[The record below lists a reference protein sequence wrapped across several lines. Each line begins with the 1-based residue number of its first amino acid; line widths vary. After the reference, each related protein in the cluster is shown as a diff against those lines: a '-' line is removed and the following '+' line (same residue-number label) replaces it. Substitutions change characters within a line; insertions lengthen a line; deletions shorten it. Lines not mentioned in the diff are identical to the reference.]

1 MVKGKFF
8 SRGPLLKYFKEIGRS
23 KRMRLAKRVREL
35 PVYPFVE
42 ISRKIAEKR
51 AQGKPVITF
60 GIGDPDLA
68 TPDNVLEELKNAASE
83 LPNHRYPET
92 EGLPEFRKAVGDW
105 YERRFGVSLDAGTEI
120 LSLIGAKEGIGHIAL
135 GLIDPGDI
143 VLQPDPAYPV
153 YNVGTLFAGGE
164 PYWMPLLE
172 ENGWL
177 PDLQSIPPR
186 VAQKAKVMWLNYP
199 NNPTGAVAP
208 LEYFEKAV
216 AFARSYDIALLHDAC
231 YTEVGYDGYHPHSLL
246 EIPNAKEIAVEFH
259 SLSKSYNM
267 TGWRIGMA
275 VGNEEIIQALF
286 KVKSNVD
293 SGIAQAV
300 QKMGIEALKW
310 PEEAIKVRNDR
321 YQARRDKVVT
331 VLNQIGLKVSPPQA
345 SLYIWTRV
353 PNGFSSATFA
363 TALLDDLDIVVTPG
377 SSYGKFG
384 EGYIRLSLTLSDED
398 VDEAARRISSWKIP
412 NLA

>member
-1 MVKGKFF
+1 
-8 SRGPLLKYFKEIGRS
+8 
-23 KRMRLAKRVREL
+23 MRLAKRVTEL

-60 GIGDPDLA
+60 GIGDPDIP
-68 TPDNVLEELKNAASE
+68 TPDYILEELRVASHE
-83 LPNHRYPET
+83 VLNHRYPET
-92 EGLPEFRKAVGDW
+92 EGLPEFRQAVGDW
-105 YERRFGVSLDAGTEI
+105 YESRFGVFLDSSKEI

-135 GLIDPGDI
+135 GLVDPGDI
-143 VLQPDPAYPV
+143 VLQPDPSYPV
-153 YNVGTLFAGGE
+153 YNVGTLFSGGE

-177 PDLQSIPPR
+177 PDLQAIPEQ
-186 VAQKAKVMWLNYP
+186 VAQKAKIMWLNYP

-208 LEYFEKAV
+208 PEFFDRAV
-216 AFARSYDIALLHDAC
+216 SFAKSNDIVLLHDAC
-231 YTEVGYDGYHPHSLL
+231 YTEIAFDGYQPHSVL
-246 EIPNAKEIAVEFH
+246 EIPGAKDIAVEFH

-286 KVKSNVD
+286 KVKSNLD
-293 SGIAQAV
+293 SGVAQAV
-300 QKMGIEALKW
+300 QKMGIEALKL
-310 PEEAIKVRNDR
+310 PEESLRNR
-321 YQARRDKVVT
+321 NEQYRRRRDKIVS
-331 VLNQIGLKVSPPQA
+331 VLNHIGLQVSRPQA
-345 SLYIWTRV
+345 SLYIWARV
-353 PNGFSSATFA
+353 PNGFSSAQFA
-363 TALLDDLDIVVTPG
+363 TALLDELDIVVTPG

-398 VDEAARRISSWKIP
+398 VDDAVRRITSWKIP
-412 NLA
+412 DLN